1 MTWRRRERG
10 LRWKAGTDV
19 TDEVFYSAL
28 CSSLM
33 ENLSTVIHF
42 CCITLLSLCS
52 RLSTDSTT
60 HPLQLF
66 FCDSVYQ
73 NTILKDVVQLFCN
86 IVAYCNNICIIA
98 SSSLLACLS
107 ESQLTNTYIIFIF
120 IIYIHILRRENEKM
134 IAEQALNSDYES
146 LSFLDDKMR

>member
-1 MTWRRRERG
+1 MITWHFGCEKSRLMTWRRRERG
-10 LRWKAGTDV
+10 LHWEAGTDV

-28 CSSLM
+28 CSGLM

-52 RLSTDSTT
+52 RLPIDSTT
-60 HPLQLF
+60 HPLHLF

-73 NTILKDVVQLFCN
+73 NTILMNAVQLFCN
-86 IVAYCNNICIIA
+86 TVAYCNNICIIA

-107 ESQLTNTYIIFIF
+107 ESKLTNTYI
-120 IIYIHILRRENEKM
+120 YIHNLYSYFGAKLKRK
-134 IAEQALNSDYES
+134 
-146 LSFLDDKMR
+146 